1 MYNLGETICLKKKYG
16 FPGVAVVV
24 VMLLNLWN
32 TPTPINKK
40 KNTKMMGKQKNSYIY
55 IYCKIIASL
64 LQKYQRVTLC
74 FLMKIQWKLYGN

>member
-1 MYNLGETICLKKKYG
+1 MYYLGETICLKKKYG

-40 KNTKMMGKQKNSYIY
+40 KHKNDGKTKEQLY

>member
-1 MYNLGETICLKKKYG
+1 MYNLGETICLKKKYW
-16 FPGVAVVV
+16 FPGVDVVVV

-40 KNTKMMGKQKNSYIY
+40 KQKNDGKTKEHLY

-74 FLMKIQWKLYGN
+74 FLIKIQWKLYGN